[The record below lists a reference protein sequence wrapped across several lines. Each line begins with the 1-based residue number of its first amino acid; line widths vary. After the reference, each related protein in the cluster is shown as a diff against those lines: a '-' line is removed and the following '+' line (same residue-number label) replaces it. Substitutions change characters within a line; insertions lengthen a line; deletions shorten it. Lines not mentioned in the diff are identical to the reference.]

1 MDSNQLK
8 ITALS
13 IDDAAKLLVH
23 SGSRYASTD
32 NIRKDIAAGAPA
44 NPDGTV
50 NLITYAAWLIKEM
63 SDAD

>member
-1 MDSNQLK
+1 MESSQLK

-13 IDDAAKLLVH
+13 VADLTKLLKH
-23 SGSRYASTD
+23 AGSRTVSEEAVRS
-32 NIRKDIAAGAPA
+32 DIEAGAPVNA
-44 NPDGTV
+44 DGTV

>member
-1 MDSNQLK
+1 MNNSQLK

-13 IDDAAKLLVH
+13 VDDLTKLLKH
-23 SGSRYASTD
+23 AGSRTVSEETV
-32 NIRKDIAAGAPA
+32 RLDIEAGVPV
-44 NPDGTV
+44 NTDGTI

>member
-1 MDSNQLK
+1 MNNSQLK

-13 IDDAAKLLVH
+13 VDDLTKLLKH
-23 SGSRYASTD
+23 AGSRTVSEESV
-32 NIRKDIAAGAPA
+32 RSDIEAGAPVNA
-44 NPDGTV
+44 DGTI